1 MKNTYRKAIILLAIS
16 LSATNSYATISY
28 MSEGDLSVEVSFRD
42 STGNI
47 FDYDALSDITLSY
60 SDNFSDDDYTTSV
73 TGDAFS
79 DGVTSAFSGDGLI
92 EIDTQASGYA
102 GSPYAYAQSDATASA
117 SLFLE
122 NISTATDYFVDL
134 LVSYSFSGSVETDRP
149 LDEQNGEA
157 FIDIYLFGD
166 YSLGDVLAISELTNL
181 DGLFSG
187 GSNSALFSFE
197 LLAGDSE
204 NIYAGLYSYGESESV
219 SAAIA
224 SVPLPA
230 PILLMGAPLL
240 ALLIRRR
247 TATT

>member
-1 MKNTYRKAIILLAIS
+1 MKNTYRKAISLLAIS
-16 LSATNSYATISY
+16 LFTTNAYATISY
-28 MSEGDLSVEVSFRD
+28 VSEGNLSVDVSFRD
-42 STGNI
+42 SAGNT

-60 SDNFSDDDYTTSV
+60 SDNFSDDDYTTYD
-73 TGDAFS
+73 TGDAFA
-79 DGVTSAFSGDGLI
+79 DGVTTAFSGDGLI

-102 GSPYAYAQSDATASA
+102 GAPYAYAQSDATASA
-117 SLFLE
+117 SIFFE

-149 LDEQNGEA
+149 LDEQNGEV
-157 FIDIYLFGD
+157 FIGIDLFGD
-166 YSLGDVLAISELTNL
+166 YNLGDILAISELANL
-181 DGLFSG
+181 GELFSG
-187 GSNSALFSFE
+187 GSNSELYSFE

-230 PILLMGAPLL
+230 PILLMGIPLL
-240 ALLIRRR
+240 ALLIRRK